1 LQQYSAS
8 KHLPCWA
15 GYAVVALTA
24 ICAGVLALIPGAAA
38 DETTEQG
45 PRSKIR
51 VRCGTLADKQGEQV
65 LGRGSVGT
73 DTQRDAAYCPSN
85 DRPSRKIEPQLPV
98 AAEKPASVPASPPVA
113 VSPRPVSR
121 ARQVAPAARAVQ
133 PIQVASGWEAGEEQ
147 RLDRFAPSHAERL
160 SAALVSGGVLW
171 FLHSSFWA
179 SMLLLGFPLWRH
191 VDLLAIVARVDSASP
206 TDSAALPTREDAA
219 VAGVLAQV
227 QRPHSH
233 SSAAS

>member
-1 LQQYSAS
+1 MQQYSAS
-8 KHLPCWA
+8 KHLPRRA

-38 DETTEQG
+38 NETAEQG
-45 PRSKIR
+45 ARSKIR

-73 DTQRDAAYCPSN
+73 DTQRDAARCPSN
-85 DRPSRKIEPQLPV
+85 DRPPRKVELPPPV
-98 AAEKPASVPASPPVA
+98 VVEKPAPVLTSPPVA
-113 VSPRPVSR
+113 ASPRPVSR
-121 ARQVAPAARAVQ
+121 ARPVPPAARAVQ

-147 RLDRFAPSHAERL
+147 RLHRFAPSHAERV

-171 FLHSSFWA
+171 FLQSSFWG
-179 SMLLLGFPLWRH
+179 SLLLLGLPLWRH
-191 VDLLAIVARVDSASP
+191 VDLLAIVARVERASP
-206 TDSAALPTREDAA
+206 TDAGALPTREDAA
-219 VAGVLAQV
+219 VASVLAQV

-233 SSAAS
+233 SSSAS